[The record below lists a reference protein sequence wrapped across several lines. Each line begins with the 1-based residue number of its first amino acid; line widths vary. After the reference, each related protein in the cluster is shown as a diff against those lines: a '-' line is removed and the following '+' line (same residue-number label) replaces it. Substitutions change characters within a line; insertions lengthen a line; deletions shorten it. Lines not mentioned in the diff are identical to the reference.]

1 MSEES
6 DLDVGRERIHIATEF
21 RVGKQKSVKVGNNY
35 EAGNMIILVASF
47 ILVYFA
53 ERGRTEAP
61 FLVAEVL
68 EVITANYPIRM
79 KVWYYESYKRRNLIY
94 GNGKF
99 SRMNNNNDLDTG
111 VESEL
116 SVVCKFKKLC
126 KCGKKPKNVKDI
138 ISTHVELNYSFGSN
152 TVSESAKRRN
162 TEHIS
167 SDESNELS
175 DSEDSVE
182 NSSSEESNDD
192 LEESSQDISNESKN
206 ESLIG
211 EKRRKIT
218 QEKSK
223 LPKGWVYES
232 DLESKKKNDE
242 RQPKQRKKK

>member
-1 MSEES
+1 MPEDILHQMEININSCAARIRLHYDDENENRSDSSSHLSEES
-6 DLDVGRERIHIATEF
+6 DLNIGGRERMHITIEF

-68 EVITANYPIRM
+68 EVITVNYPIRM

-111 VESEL
+111 V
-116 SVVCKFKKLC
+116 CKG
-126 KCGKKPKNVKDI
+126 GKIPKNVKDI

-162 TEHIS
+162 TEYIS
-167 SDESNELS
+167 SDESNELQIH
-175 DSEDSVE
+175 
-182 NSSSEESNDD
+182 
-192 LEESSQDISNESKN
+192 LKILLKIYLQKN
-206 ESLIG
+206 QKMI
-211 EKRRKIT
+211 
-218 QEKSK
+218 
-223 LPKGWVYES
+223 
-232 DLESKKKNDE
+232 
-242 RQPKQRKKK
+242 